1 MARYRRSPRCSWCYR
16 EGHTK
21 NHCPEIK
28 QAAAD
33 GDAWAI
39 RKVEEQK
46 EKVKNR
52 KCSYCHEKGH
62 NKRGCSK
69 LKSDK
74 ALYEQVVQTFHKERQ
89 EVMSQKGITVGSLV
103 RWTDRQRAVETIAMI
118 TKIHTKTGNK
128 NQHFRVPTWDWVNE
142 SRVHNK
148 FSEEVQMGYNRYN
161 HVAPNVNDDIGVS
174 LQSMS
179 GTGLGYWGNDAIV
192 QVELAHFIRGTVVE
206 VVS

>member
-1 MARYRRSPRCSWCYR
+1 MARYRRSPRCSWCYK

-28 QAAAD
+28 KAAAE

-46 EKVKNR
+46 ERVKKR
-52 KCSYCHEKGH
+52 QCSYWHEKGH
-62 NKRGCSK
+62 NKRSCPK

-89 EVMSQKGITVGSLV
+89 EVMSEKGITVGSLI
-103 RWTDRQRAVETIAMI
+103 RWTNKTHNLETLAMI

-128 NQHFRVPTWDWVNE
+128 NQYFRVPTWAWVNE
-142 SRVHNK
+142 ARVHNK
-148 FSEEVQMGYNRYN
+148 FSEEVMMGYNRYN
-161 HVAPNVNDDIGVS
+161 MVAPNVNDDIGVA

-179 GTGLGYWGNDAIV
+179 GTGLGYWGNDAFA